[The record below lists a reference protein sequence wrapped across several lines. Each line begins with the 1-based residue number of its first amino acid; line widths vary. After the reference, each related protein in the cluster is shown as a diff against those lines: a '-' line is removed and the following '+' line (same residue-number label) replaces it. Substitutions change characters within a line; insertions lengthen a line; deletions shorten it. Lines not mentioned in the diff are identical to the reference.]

1 MLTTE
6 QINQIRAKS
15 GLPPKES
22 VANNGNYVGKYD
34 YLKPQ
39 EKRTGVFGDLGSD
52 IRQTGSN
59 LKETFNRTQSKIQSI
74 ANAEQAGEQGKLR
87 SFGQAFGTVA
97 GGVSRSIGDVLM
109 GAVKSVL
116 PQAREEDLKEGV
128 VKMIEKISPTAVKID
143 NALGRPVGSTIEAYN
158 NLPEQSKRDV
168 NALLGISELAL
179 DLTGAGFV
187 KKAGQQGVKTG
198 IKAGTKLA
206 EGTAEQ
212 SRRLISAGE
221 SALAKGK
228 QALSDVKV
236 PELIKPSPKPLK
248 AAGQILQGKADDV
261 AEGIR
266 SLSLI
271 DTTGVK
277 TFKELGGKISSKIKN
292 LAQKVD
298 ADLALDTSKKIL
310 DDLVLTAKTN
320 AGKVIKIRPVKNAL
334 SQLDELYTKIGDVV
348 KQSEIRDL
356 ITKARQEGLTKLE
369 INNLAREY
377 GQEFGSKAFSKMGD
391 ALTSVNAKLFENT
404 RSQLKQLARQG
415 ITGKA
420 AQTADQAMSKLY
432 NTQRLVQKN
441 VEAVNK
447 IQQKINGRGLFE
459 KIGNTVAKYGDLLT
473 GGSIRGLVGGLLPR
487 GAGYKVMNALDIEE
501 VLGRN
506 LKIINNAIKSGS
518 DKEIIDILKGLEKPL
533 PKGKGEILK
542 STTLKSKPTPIEEF
556 KNFKRDLTLQ
566 GQDKIIQEKSIEKF
580 IKNKQKLVDEYIK
593 DNGLVAN
600 TDNARKLFSDV
611 GYTGGN
617 SAAVHEAS
625 SALNKLVWKKTLKLA
640 KNLEAILFSGGSGS
654 GKSSV
659 AEQFIRGLKKGNS
672 AVLDS
677 NLSGYNSAVASIA
690 ETLKAKKV
698 ARIVYIYREPVDAFI
713 GTIKRMLTN
722 PKEGGR
728 LVPIKITAGNHPDS
742 LGVVKKIY
750 EEYGDLI
757 AKKKLKFTFINN
769 SNGAGKAVKMD
780 YNKVKNIKLPNDLE
794 SQMKKALDKIYKD
807 GVIIKG
813 KKYKITKEQ
822 YNQLIK

>member
-1 MLTTE
+1 MLTIE

-15 GLPPKES
+15 GLLPKES

-39 EKRTGVFGDLGSD
+39 ENRTGVFGDLGSD
-52 IRQTGSN
+52 IRQIGSN
-59 LKETFNRTQSKIQSI
+59 LKETFNRTQGKIQNI

-87 SFGQAFGTVA
+87 SFGQAFGAVA

-179 DLTGAGFV
+179 DLTGAGLG

-228 QALSDVKV
+228 QALSDIKV

-377 GQEFGSKAFSKMGD
+377 GQEFSSKAFSKMGD

-441 VEAVNK
+441 IEAVNK
-447 IQQKINGRGLFE
+447 IQQKINSRGLFE

-473 GGSIRGLVGGLLPR
+473 GGSIRGLIGGLLPR

-506 LKIINNAIKSGS
+506 LKIINDAIKSGS
-518 DKEIIDILKGLEKPL
+518 DKEIIDILKGLEKQI
-533 PKGKGEILK
+533 PKGKGEIPK
-542 STTLKSKPTPIEEF
+542 STTLKSKLTPIEEI

-566 GQDKIIQEKSIEKF
+566 GQDKVIQEKSIEKF
-580 IKNKQKLVDEYIK
+580 VKNKQKLVDEYIK

-640 KNLEAILFSGGSGS
+640 KNKEAILFSGGSGS

-659 AEQFIRGLKKGNS
+659 AEQFVRGLKKGNS

-677 NLSGYNSAVASIA
+677 NLSGYNSAINSISQ
-690 ETLKAKKV
+690 TLKAKKIP
-698 ARIVYIYREPVDAFI
+698 RITYIYREPVDAFI

-728 LVPIKITAGNHPDS
+728 IVPIKVTAGNHPDS

-794 SQMKKALDKIYKD
+794 SQMKKALNKIYKD